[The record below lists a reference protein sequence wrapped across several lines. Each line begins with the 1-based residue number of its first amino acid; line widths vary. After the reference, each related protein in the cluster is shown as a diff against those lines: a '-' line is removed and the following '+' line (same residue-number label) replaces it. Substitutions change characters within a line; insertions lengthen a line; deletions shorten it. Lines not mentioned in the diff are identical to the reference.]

1 MSTDI
6 FHFRFSQLTKHT
18 RINYGYRRYEES
30 SQKLEEGHPDR
41 KVSKKNRG
49 KGLNLF
55 ILLLITANAEY
66 LPYAHSN
73 RET

>member
-1 MSTDI
+1 MVTEDMKKAHKSW
-6 FHFRFSQLTKHT
+6 
-18 RINYGYRRYEES
+18 
-30 SQKLEEGHPDR
+30 R
-41 KVSKKNRG
+41 KGIQIGKCQKKNRG